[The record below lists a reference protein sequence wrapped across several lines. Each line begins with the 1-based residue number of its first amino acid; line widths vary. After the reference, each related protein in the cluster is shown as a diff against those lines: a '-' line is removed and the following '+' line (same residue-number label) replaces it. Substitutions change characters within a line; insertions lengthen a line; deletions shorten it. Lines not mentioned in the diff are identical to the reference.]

1 MTNPDTKPVYVCVS
15 FGIDEMTGQC
25 VNQPLNASKAQGTAF
40 HPDIT
45 ITGAQYLN
53 PALVDDTGKAT
64 SEICWD
70 KSLTEYVQDY
80 IDTTYN
86 CSADPY
92 VGYCGGDDLCVNP
105 NWWFDQYGW
114 TLKRMYVLH
123 ASYQYDTKGNLSS
136 ISPICRECIA
146 PGDECGFTCTTMK
159 DASACNS
166 LGLDTICL
174 QAVTNPT
181 P

>member
-15 FGIDEMTGQC
+15 FAIDKMSGSC
-25 VNQPLNASKAQGTAF
+25 VNQPLNASKAKGTPF
-40 HPDIT
+40 YPDLI
-45 ITGAQYLN
+45 IKGAEYLD

-70 KSLTEYVQDY
+70 RSLTEYVQEY

-86 CSADPY
+86 CNADPY
-92 VGYCGGDDLCVNP
+92 TGYCPGAGICVNG
-105 NWWFDQYGW
+105 NWWFDQYNW
-114 TLKRMYVLH
+114 TIDRMYVLH

-136 ISPICRECIA
+136 VSPICRECTP
-146 PGDECGFTCTTMK
+146 PGDECGFTCTTMSNI
-159 DASACNS
+159 SACQS

-174 QAVTNPT
+174 DAVTSPAQ
-181 P
+181 